1 MILDFRINNQR
12 LERLDNN
19 YLVNLSN
26 NYIKCRFSFMSE
38 DWENLNKYITFNSK
52 TNNYRY
58 PLNNQDNLLIVPNEL
73 LRGKYFHVKAYGY
86 NQEEELLITTNDV
99 IIVLDT
105 VDDDP
110 LTIIPTN
117 EGFEEV
123 INWLSEKINSKVT
136 HFKVE
141 GRKLLCYKDKQII
154 QIIPINN
161 ESIMNLLNEPFID
174 IDTSKLTDE
183 GLLFYR
189 RYEL

>member
-1 MILDFRINNQR
+1 MILDFRIINQK

-19 YLVNLSN
+19 YLVNLSH
-26 NYIKCRFSFMSE
+26 NYLQSKFSFLSE

-58 PLNNQDNLLIVPNEL
+58 PLNNQDNPLIVPNKL
-73 LRGKYFHVKAYGY
+73 LREKYFHVKAYGY

-99 IIVLDT
+99 IVVLDT

-110 LTIIPTN
+110 LTAIPTN

-123 INWLSEKINSKVT
+123 INWLSEMVNFKVT

>member
-1 MILDFRINNQR
+1 MILNFTIKGQR
-12 LERLDNN
+12 LERTDRN
-19 YLVNLSN
+19 YLVNLSH
-26 NYIKCRFSFMSE
+26 NYLQSKFSFLSE

-110 LTIIPTN
+110 LTIIP
-117 EGFEEV
+117 
-123 INWLSEKINSKVT
+123 K
-136 HFKVE
+136 
-141 GRKLLCYKDKQII
+141 
-154 QIIPINN
+154 
-161 ESIMNLLNEPFID
+161 
-174 IDTSKLTDE
+174 
-183 GLLFYR
+183 
-189 RYEL
+189 